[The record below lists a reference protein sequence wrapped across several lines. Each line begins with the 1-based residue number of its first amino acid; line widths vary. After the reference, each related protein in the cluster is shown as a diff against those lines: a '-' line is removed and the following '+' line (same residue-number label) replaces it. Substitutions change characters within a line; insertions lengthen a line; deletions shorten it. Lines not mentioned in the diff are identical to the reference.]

1 MTADPHR
8 PEPLGSGRQPARARA
23 RVDEGRTGSTAVP
36 RRDDDTGP
44 LRQVGQPPVPPLP
57 SLPVPP
63 VGRRAGQTP
72 PPVQGPATV
81 GLSWDDDAGDGP
93 QAGDG
98 PTAPPTRRGLR
109 RVPAADEP
117 VVDLGRPGSAA
128 AGGPPLTAV
137 PDALG
142 AEVTGEA
149 PIDTPSG
156 APRATGRAGRDMA
169 SAIGVGVGLGV
180 VILAALLIWRPA
192 FLLVVTVA
200 VLISIVELTGALEK
214 GGHRPPRAPVLV
226 GAVAMMALA
235 WTRGPSGLV
244 VAFLLTVFA
253 VLLWRLGDGP
263 VGYLRDASAAV
274 LVSLY
279 VPLLAG
285 FAVLLLVPDDGVAR
299 VLAFIA
305 TVVCSDVGGF
315 AAGVLFGK
323 HPMAPTVSP
332 KKSWE
337 GLAGSVT
344 ACVLIGTLL
353 ITLTFHGPWWGGVLY
368 GIAIALTATLGDLG
382 ESLIKRDLG
391 IKDMGDL
398 LPGHGGLMDRM
409 DSLLPSAAVAWL
421 ILSVVA

>member
-1 MTADPHR
+1 VPRHQHR
-8 PEPLGSGRQPARARA
+8 PEPPGPGREPARSPARLFDGGH
-23 RVDEGRTGSTAVP
+23 RP
-36 RRDDDTGP
+36 DDTGP
-44 LRQVGQPPVPPLP
+44 VLRVGQPPVPPRPPLP
-57 SLPVPP
+57 PRGRVPDRPAPVE
-63 VGRRAGQTP
+63 
-72 PPVQGPATV
+72 GPETV
-81 GLSWDDDAGDGP
+81 GLSWDDDAAEDG
-93 QAGDG
+93 
-98 PTAPPTRRGLR
+98 GLG
-109 RVPAADEP
+109 RVPGPVEDDGAA
-117 VVDLGRPGSAA
+117 
-128 AGGPPLTAV
+128 PPLTAM

-142 AEVTGEA
+142 AEATGEE
-149 PIDTPSG
+149 PIDNPTG

-169 SAIGVGVGLGV
+169 AAIGVGLGLGV

-192 FLLVVTVA
+192 FLLVVTAA
-200 VLISIVELTGALEK
+200 VLISIVELTGALER
-214 GGHRPPRAPVLV
+214 GGHRPPRTPVLV
-226 GAVAMMALA
+226 GAVAMVALA

-253 VLLWRLGDGP
+253 VLLWRLGEGP

-274 LVSLY
+274 FVALY

-323 HPMAPTVSP
+323 HPLAKSVSP

-337 GLAGSVT
+337 GFAGSVA

-353 ITLTFHGPWWGGVLY
+353 VTLTFHGPWWGGVLY
-368 GIAIALTATLGDLG
+368 GATIAITATLGDLG

-391 IKDMGDL
+391 IKDMGSL

-409 DSLLPSAAVAWL
+409 DSLLPSAAVAYL
-421 ILSVVA
+421 ILSLVAPV

>member
-1 MTADPHR
+1 
-8 PEPLGSGRQPARARA
+8 
-23 RVDEGRTGSTAVP
+23 V
-36 RRDDDTGP
+36 
-44 LRQVGQPPVPPLP
+44 LRIGQPPVPP
-57 SLPVPP
+57 PP
-63 VGRRAGQTP
+63 GAAPTGGTRP
-72 PPVQGPATV
+72 PGVAGPATV
-81 GLSWDDDAGDGP
+81 GLEWDGDGSSDENRD
-93 QAGDG
+93 DG
-98 PTAPPTRRGLR
+98 
-109 RVPAADEP
+109 AD
-117 VVDLGRPGSAA
+117 
-128 AGGPPLTAV
+128 PPLTAV

-142 AEVTGEA
+142 SEVTGEPPA
-149 PIDTPSG
+149 DTPSG
-156 APRATGRAGRDMA
+156 APRVTGRAGRDMA
-169 SAIGVGVGLGV
+169 AAIGVGLSLGA
-180 VILAALLIWRPA
+180 VIIAALLVWRPA
-192 FLLVVTVA
+192 FLLVLTVA
-200 VLISIVELTGALEK
+200 VLVSIVELSGALEK
-214 GGHRPPRAPVLV
+214 GGHRPPLPPVLV
-226 GAVAMMALA
+226 GALAMVALA

-274 LVSLY
+274 LVALY

-323 HPMAPTVSP
+323 HPMAPSVSP

-344 ACVLIGTLL
+344 ACVVIGVLL
-353 ITLTFHGPWWGGVLY
+353 VTLTFHQPWWGGALY
-368 GIAIALTATLGDLG
+368 GLAIAVTATLGDLG

-391 IKDMGDL
+391 IKDMGNL

-409 DSLLPSAAVAWL
+409 DSLLPSAAVAYL
-421 ILSVVA
+421 ILSVVAPV